1 MPLIIFDLNP
11 VLVQK
16 TFVRKIWSFD
26 QLQIK
31 AIYLHEEKLVLPA
44 KSLRDQRVFGIR
56 GKDFKLNLPFNY
68 PVENNG
74 LLSVKIEAVSITGTI
89 MV

>member
-1 MPLIIFDLNP
+1 M
-11 VLVQK
+11 
-16 TFVRKIWSFD
+16 
-26 QLQIK
+26 
-31 AIYLHEEKLVLPA
+31 
-44 KSLRDQRVFGIR
+44 FGIR